1 MIAVGVGRN
10 AVNQRL
16 RARGGAPIVII
27 DHDDIDRVQF
37 VTFRDIAEHAVEHG
51 RQNDG
56 KSEQPEQ

>member
-1 MIAVGVGRN
+1 MIAVGAGRN

-16 RARGGAPIVII
+16 RARGGAPIVIV

-37 VTFRDIAEHAVEHG
+37 VTFCDITEHAVEHG

>member
-1 MIAVGVGRN
+1 MIAVRVGRN

-16 RARGGAPIVII
+16 RARGGTPIVIV
-27 DHDDIDRVQF
+27 DHGDIDRAQF